1 MIQALYQA
9 LQTSL
14 SLEKCTCIQ
23 SINKSIWI
31 LHSCAQDDEMAK
43 YAGVIEAWAAGSSWT
58 DIMKDSSLD
67 DGDIARLLSRTVDV
81 LRHAHF
87 CDGLLINTRIAARK
101 AMRAM
106 NRNPIADLV
115 Q

>member
-1 MIQALYQA
+1 MIVVLALV
-9 LQTSL
+9 L
-14 SLEKCTCIQ
+14 SCV
-23 SINKSIWI
+23 
-31 LHSCAQDDEMAK
+31 LHLSNCYTTFHRTGDP
-43 YAGVIEAWAAGSSWT
+43 YAGVIEAWAAGSSWA

>member
-1 MIQALYQA
+1 
-9 LQTSL
+9 
-14 SLEKCTCIQ
+14 
-23 SINKSIWI
+23 
-31 LHSCAQDDEMAK
+31 MAE
-43 YAGVIEAWAAGSSWT
+43 YAGIIEGWAAGSSWT

>member
-1 MIQALYQA
+1 M
-9 LQTSL
+9 
-14 SLEKCTCIQ
+14 
-23 SINKSIWI
+23 
-31 LHSCAQDDEMAK
+31 CAHRSNCYPTFHRTDGS
-43 YAGVIEAWAAGSSWT
+43 YAGVIEAWAAGSSWA

-81 LRHAHF
+81 LRHALF

>member
-1 MIQALYQA
+1 
-9 LQTSL
+9 
-14 SLEKCTCIQ
+14 
-23 SINKSIWI
+23 
-31 LHSCAQDDEMAK
+31 
-43 YAGVIEAWAAGSSWT
+43 
-58 DIMKDSSLD
+58 MKDSSLD

>member
-1 MIQALYQA
+1 M
-9 LQTSL
+9 L
-14 SLEKCTCIQ
+14 SF
-23 SINKSIWI
+23 
-31 LHSCAQDDEMAK
+31 
-43 YAGVIEAWAAGSSWT
+43 YAGIAEAWAAGSSWT
-58 DIMKDSSLD
+58 DIMKDSSLE

-87 CDGLLINTRIAARK
+87 CNGLPPSTRAAARK
-101 AMRAM
+101 AMQSM